1 MRFALLGSGSEGN
14 ALLVESAEV
23 RLLVDCGFGL
33 AETETRLARLGVAL
47 EQLDAILVTH
57 EHGDHAG
64 GVARVAAKARA
75 PVYLTHGTHASL
87 PSALA
92 AAQIRIIDSHTP
104 FALRDVLIK
113 PYPVPHDAR
122 EPVQFVFESGGA
134 RLALL
139 TDVGGLTPHIEHML
153 SGCNAVVLECNHDA
167 QMLRDGPYPASLKA
181 RVAGRTG
188 HLDNAAAAAL
198 LQRIDSS
205 RLSCLVA
212 AHLSVTNNRPALAQQ
227 ALANVLNCV
236 PDWIAVADQ
245 ALGLGWR
252 DVALTN

>member
-14 ALLVESAEV
+14 ALLVESAEI

-33 AETETRLARLGVAL
+33 AETETRLARLGVAP

-64 GVARVAAKARA
+64 GVARLAAKARA
-75 PVYLTHGTHASL
+75 PVYLTYGTLASL
-87 PSALA
+87 PRAALA
-92 AAQIRIIDSHTP
+92 AAQIHIIDSHTP
-104 FALRDVLIK
+104 FALRDVRIC

-122 EPVQFVFESGGA
+122 EPVQFVFETGAA
-134 RLALL
+134 RLGLL
-139 TDVGGLTPHIEHML
+139 TDAGGLTPHIEQTL
-153 SGCNAVVLECNHDA
+153 SGCNAIVLECNHDA
-167 QMLRDGPYPASLKA
+167 GMLREGPYPASLKA

-212 AHLSVTNNRPALAQQ
+212 AHLSTTNNRPALAQQ
-227 ALANVLNCV
+227 ALASALNCA
-236 PDWIAVADQ
+236 PDWIAVANQ
-245 ALGLGWR
+245 SQGLGWR
-252 DVALTN
+252 DVA